1 MNSEKNLR
9 PFGMRDKI
17 GYAFGDFGCNMS
29 FAFINSY
36 LMIFYVTCMKIKPEH
51 FAVLILLGKIF
62 DAVNDPIIGSLCD
75 ASKPGKSGS
84 KFKPWILKASPLLL
98 ISSILMFIYVPNA
111 PYWVK
116 IAMCL
121 GLYCIWSVAYTSV
134 NVPYGSMQ
142 SCITSDPAGRSDLS
156 TWRSIGAMAAQI
168 PIMIILPLIVYDEND
183 NPRGNIF
190 IIFVAVMGIL
200 GLIAFQLLCRM
211 TTERTAGAPSQ
222 TQKINYI
229 KTLKAFLQNKHML
242 GVTISTVSYI
252 ALMMTVTTSMPYVF
266 MCYFQNTKLITIATM
281 LAGCPVA
288 IGILLAKPALKKFTK
303 KQLCTYPFLLSAV
316 ASGVAAFVKIKN
328 PFIWI
333 ALVALAM
340 FGAAFYMTLMWALV
354 ADCIDYQERKTGRRE
369 ESSIYATYS
378 FFRKAA
384 QGIGAAVVSFAIGAT
399 GYDEKLGALEQAAGV
414 DEKIYFVTAFLPFI
428 GALISLISMHFLYK
442 LDDNARDADEEK
454 YGDDLLEFENKNEIP
469 GSEEK

>member
-1 MNSEKNLR
+1 
-9 PFGMRDKI
+9 
-17 GYAFGDFGCNMS
+17 
-29 FAFINSY
+29 
-36 LMIFYVTCMKIKPEH
+36 
-51 FAVLILLGKIF
+51 
-62 DAVNDPIIGSLCD
+62 
-75 ASKPGKSGS
+75 
-84 KFKPWILKASPLLL
+84 
-98 ISSILMFIYVPNA
+98 
-111 PYWVK
+111 
-116 IAMCL
+116 
-121 GLYCIWSVAYTSV
+121 
-134 NVPYGSMQ
+134 
-142 SCITSDPAGRSDLS
+142 
-156 TWRSIGAMAAQI
+156 
-168 PIMIILPLIVYDEND
+168 MIILPLIVYDEND

-229 KTLKAFLQNKHML
+229 KTLKAFLRNKHML
-242 GVTISTVSYI
+242 GVTVSTVAYI
-252 ALMMTVTTSMPYVF
+252 ALMMTVTTSMPYIF
-266 MCYFQNTKLITIATM
+266 MCYFKNTNLITIASM

-384 QGIGAAVVSFAIGAT
+384 QGIGASIVSFAIGAT

-454 YGDDLLEFENKNEIP
+454 YADELIEFENKNEIP